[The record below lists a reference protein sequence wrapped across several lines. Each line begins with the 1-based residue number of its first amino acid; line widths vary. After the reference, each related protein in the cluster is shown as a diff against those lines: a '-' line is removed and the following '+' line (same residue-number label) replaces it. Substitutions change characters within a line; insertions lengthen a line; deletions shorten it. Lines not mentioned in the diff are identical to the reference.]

1 MNVKT
6 TNNTNLI
13 IKLIYIDNFLQKGI
27 IIDNMTILK

>member
-1 MNVKT
+1 
-6 TNNTNLI
+6 LI